1 MGRGTIKKLNK
12 QGEIIELGE
21 SQMISEE
28 DLFIQKIVQN
38 NIKKTDY
45 DSVQWSDIEESEEH

>member
-45 DSVQWSDIEESEEH
+45 DSVQLSDIEESEEH